1 MPPEVKLLLLIIASA
16 SAFHFSKSTF
26 KNLPGVDKVLQ
37 NNPDLIAKMMNPKKE
52 SSQFMTEQEI
62 NLERQKQ
69 NILQKEKE
77 SRKKAPP
84 QVNSFQKQTYAPIN
98 EPVQKTAPQN
108 VAPTIKAP
116 VNVQDILNRL
126 HNSETKPTGNNTSET
141 QDDTSSNND
150 RIVNSSSLNTS
161 ERKKGGRKKKEI
173 MTII

>member
-1 MPPEVKLLLLIIASA
+1 MA
-16 SAFHFSKSTF
+16 
-26 KNLPGVDKVLQ
+26 
-37 NNPDLIAKMMNPKKE
+37 
-52 SSQFMTEQEI
+52 
-62 NLERQKQ
+62 
-69 NILQKEKE
+69 
-77 SRKKAPP
+77 P

-108 VAPTIKAP
+108 VTPSIKAP

-126 HNSETKPTGNNTSET
+126 HNSETKPSGNNTSET